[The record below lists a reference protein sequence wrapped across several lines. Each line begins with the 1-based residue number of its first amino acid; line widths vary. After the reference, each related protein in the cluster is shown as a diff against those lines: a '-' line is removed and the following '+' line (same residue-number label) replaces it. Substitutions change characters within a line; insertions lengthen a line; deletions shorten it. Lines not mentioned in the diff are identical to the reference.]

1 MLILFICIFNKHP
14 IDFNTVLPENA
25 VGSFVK
31 IVQRIPVKITFK
43 NPQDLIDY
51 KINDNEWKSINKI
64 SQNYFTHIITNL
76 NRGDKIQ
83 YRIRSINSFNLTSNY
98 AYSIIYYRNILP
110 KAPIIEYPINNSIV
124 FQNDPRIAITIPSK
138 STNQNLKLYIDIN
151 GILYNSKDNYDMFSN
166 QEKIFTTDT
175 KIIFKA
181 KDLRLGNNIIKFY
194 INDETSNSEIITINY
209 TFKEFKVDELYISD
223 DVYITSNLFKSILNN
238 LNILNH
244 NYLLDNLV
252 LDINKDDYIYY
263 DIVNRMRNNIA
274 TIRNIL
280 NNYDYLNSNY
290 DITSNWENVSIN
302 SFITKK
308 CIIEIIESIG
318 NI

>member
-1 MLILFICIFNKHP
+1 
-14 IDFNTVLPENA
+14 
-25 VGSFVK
+25 
-31 IVQRIPVKITFK
+31 
-43 NPQDLIDY
+43 
-51 KINDNEWKSINKI
+51 
-64 SQNYFTHIITNL
+64 
-76 NRGDKIQ
+76 
-83 YRIRSINSFNLTSNY
+83 
-98 AYSIIYYRNILP
+98 
-110 KAPIIEYPINNSIV
+110 
-124 FQNDPRIAITIPSK
+124 
-138 STNQNLKLYIDIN
+138 
-151 GILYNSKDNYDMFSN
+151 MFSN

-223 DVYITSNLFKSILNN
+223 DVYITSSLFKSILNN

-290 DITSNWENVSIN
+290 DITSNWENISIN

-308 CIIEIIESIG
+308 CIIEITESIG